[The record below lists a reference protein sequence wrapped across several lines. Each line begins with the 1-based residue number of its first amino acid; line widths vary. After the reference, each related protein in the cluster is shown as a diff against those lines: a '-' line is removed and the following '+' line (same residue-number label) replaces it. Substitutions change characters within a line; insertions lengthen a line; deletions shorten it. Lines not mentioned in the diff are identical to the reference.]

1 MTFQKLFLTTM
12 PLILIIPLLSGCDA
26 KCWPLCGSS
35 SSGTTTEVEE
45 VEEVEEVVIED
56 CSGPMNCEGT
66 YSTASDTGAKWVGA
80 CVVNNVTE
88 AGGYVKLHFDSP
100 AANCGF
106 RTIKAS
112 GAVGKKWKVYAEN
125 YDVNDREYMVNYF
138 GTDVF
143 DLLCLEGGVECYGGA
158 QE

>member
-1 MTFQKLFLTTM
+1 MTFQKLFLTTV
-12 PLILIIPLLSGCDA
+12 PLILIIPLLSGCDG

-35 SSGTTTEVEE
+35 SSGTTTEV
-45 VEEVEEVVIED
+45 VVAD
-56 CSGPMNCEGT
+56 CSGLMNCEGT

-80 CVVNNVTE
+80 CVVNNVTQ

-106 RTIKAS
+106 RTIRAS
-112 GAVGKKWKVYAEN
+112 GDVGSKWKIYTDN
-125 YDVNDREYMVNYF
+125 YDVNDRKYMVKYL

-143 DLLCLEGGVECYGGA
+143 DLLCLEGGVASKCAE
-158 QE
+158 E